1 MIMAQYSDILEELG
15 LAKNEARIYE
25 TLVREGESGVGE
37 VSVKSGVH
45 RRNVYDSLN
54 RLTERGLVFERI
66 TSTEHLYQATNPK
79 KLIEMLKEKEEKVEM
94 ILPELEKMYS
104 AVPHE
109 DDVVV
114 YRGIE
119 GWKNY
124 MRDIARVGEDVYVI
138 GAKGVW
144 SDVRLSGAL
153 AQAARELKKKNAK
166 LHLLLDPEVSEKE
179 VSESFRMV
187 GFSVLCRMM
196 PKGFSA
202 SSGIDIFGDHVVIV
216 SNPKKN
222 EVIEERSVVVL
233 INQQTADAF
242 RTWFQLLWVASGTK
256 RKK

>member
-1 MIMAQYSDILEELG
+1 MAQYSDILEELG

-54 RLTERGLVFERI
+54 RLIERGLAFERV

-79 KLIEMLKEKEEKVEM
+79 KLVEILKEKEEKVEA
-94 ILPELEKMYS
+94 ILPELEKMYG

-109 DDVVV
+109 DDIVV

-124 MRDIARVGEDVYVI
+124 MRDIARVGEDVHVI

-144 SDVRLSGAL
+144 NDARLSGAL

-166 LHLLLDPEVSEKE
+166 LHLLLDPEASEKE
-179 VSESFRMV
+179 VAEAFRAV
-187 GFSVLCRMM
+187 GFSVVCRTM
-196 PKGFSA
+196 PKGFGA

-222 EVIEERSVVVL
+222 EVIEDRSIVVL
-233 INQQTADAF
+233 INPQTADAF
-242 RTWFQLLWVASGTK
+242 RTWFRLLWSASKSGK
-256 RKK
+256 GKK